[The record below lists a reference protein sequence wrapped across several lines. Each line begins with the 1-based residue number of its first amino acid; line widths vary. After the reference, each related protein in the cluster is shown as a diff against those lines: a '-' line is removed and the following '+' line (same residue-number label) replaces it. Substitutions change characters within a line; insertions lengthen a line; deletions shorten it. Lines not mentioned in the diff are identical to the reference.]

1 MTEEPDRIDLIFE
14 DMVKTGLLST
24 SNQWIE
30 KASKQRNPR
39 LTLELAY
46 SKVLEYDAAEK
57 MLFSISDLN

>member
-1 MTEEPDRIDLIFE
+1 MTEQPDKIELIFE

-30 KASKQRNPR
+30 KATKQRNPR
-39 LTLELAY
+39 LTMELAY
-46 SKVLEYDAAEK
+46 SKIMEYDTAEK